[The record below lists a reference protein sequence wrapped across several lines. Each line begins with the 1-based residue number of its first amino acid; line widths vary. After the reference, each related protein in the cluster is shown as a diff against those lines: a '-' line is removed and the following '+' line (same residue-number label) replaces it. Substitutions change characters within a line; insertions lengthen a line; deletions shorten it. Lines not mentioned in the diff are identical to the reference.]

1 MAVVQ
6 CLQLPEIVRSICDE
20 STKSSPLSVALTCR
34 SLLEP
39 ALDSLWRDIDSF
51 NAIAAALPRDLW
63 HWQRRTNSNDSIPV
77 VSFMRGIK
85 SHDLE
90 RYLTF
95 YACRIRKLAPILSSR
110 DKIFSIEFF
119 QALGL
124 VTGHRPGALTP
135 RLKKLL
141 WPSPDAIGKW
151 LGGDSRLLTP
161 HINLFLSETV
171 SSFTAFD
178 CGVHLQSTYLTYIID
193 HLPNLEDL
201 DLRALAPRRI
211 EGIQDSSWRNLETLK
226 LPPFSEGLLATLVNS
241 ALLPQLRSLRIQDF
255 NPFHL
260 PDPNSQGRR
269 PTEGNA
275 LPSLRRL
282 FVQTPALLRI
292 GDLLDLLFRDSG
304 NAQMIAL
311 QAKKCNHQ
319 ALEYLTMPDFDQP
332 VGRDNYDQVYL
343 HRYANPD
350 LHGAPAGDPIDISPL
365 HSFHK
370 LRILDIRL
378 RKVDVHFAPEH
389 IAALSASWP
398 SLRVLN
404 LSPYFPSDGRL
415 PSINHSH
422 ILQLLDSSPF
432 LRELGLRF
440 DTTQIMAR
448 DSTVT
453 PQKQYPRLR
462 VLHVG
467 DSPISS
473 PLRVV
478 AFIKAYFPRLEEL
491 HTTVSGPETPDM
503 TMAERR
509 WLAVVRGAWKT
520 THQ

>member
-1 MAVVQ
+1 MILVEQ
-6 CLQLPEIVRSICDE
+6 
-20 STKSSPLSVALTCR
+20 
-34 SLLEP
+34 
-39 ALDSLWRDIDSF
+39 
-51 NAIAAALPRDLW
+51 
-63 HWQRRTNSNDSIPV
+63 
-77 VSFMRGIK
+77 SFMRGIK

-110 DKIFSIEFF
+110 DKMFSIEFF

-135 RLKKLL
+135 RLKELL

-178 CGVHLQSTYLTYIID
+178 CGAHLQSTYLTYIID

-211 EGIQDSSWRNLETLK
+211 EGILYKT
-226 LPPFSEGLLATLVNS
+226 
-241 ALLPQLRSLRIQDF
+241 
-255 NPFHL
+255 
-260 PDPNSQGRR
+260 
-269 PTEGNA
+269 
-275 LPSLRRL
+275 
-282 FVQTPALLRI
+282 
-292 GDLLDLLFRDSG
+292 
-304 NAQMIAL
+304 
-311 QAKKCNHQ
+311 
-319 ALEYLTMPDFDQP
+319 
-332 VGRDNYDQVYL
+332 
-343 HRYANPD
+343 
-350 LHGAPAGDPIDISPL
+350 
-365 HSFHK
+365 
-370 LRILDIRL
+370 
-378 RKVDVHFAPEH
+378 
-389 IAALSASWP
+389 
-398 SLRVLN
+398 
-404 LSPYFPSDGRL
+404 
-415 PSINHSH
+415 
-422 ILQLLDSSPF
+422 
-432 LRELGLRF
+432 LRF

-448 DSTVT
+448 DPTVT